1 MNRKYLSIFELG
13 RFPLSVF
20 PFIICLG
27 FVNCFGFPF
36 FEGASI
42 FAAENVVAK
51 LKGTAAQIEFFE
63 KKVRPVFVEHC
74 QKCHGPEKQE
84 GEFRIDSRSA
94 ILQGGDT
101 GPAVNLGAPA
111 ESEMILAIN
120 YDPDGY
126 QMPPDKKLSKE
137 KIAAITKWV
146 QDGAACHE
154 SDPSLQA
161 SQTKKFVLDT
171 DHWSLQ
177 PITRPAVP
185 EVKQADWSR
194 SHVDRFILAKLE
206 AAKLTPSKQAS
217 RAILARRLYFDLIGL
232 PPTPEQLDQFLNDPA
247 PDAYE
252 KLVERLLASLHYG
265 ERWAR
270 HWLDLVRF
278 AETLGHEFDYEISH
292 TSHYRDYV
300 IRAFNDDLPFD
311 QFAIEH
317 FAGDLLKKP
326 RFRSDVDEN
335 ESVLATGFFWMG
347 QGKHSPVDV
356 RAEQCDLIDNQIDV
370 LSKAFLGTSVA
381 CARCHDHKFDPISIK
396 DYYALSGIME
406 SSRRHYV
413 DIRRQEPLD
422 ETIQQIHQLKRKHR
436 AALIDFSSQQLQEFL
451 DNLMQDETTVDWE
464 APELNQLEH
473 PLYAWKQLR
482 LLNDQ
487 QKFLAE
493 KKRILTQ
500 IRKRKQ
506 QQSETE
512 KTSVV
517 FAKFANGVPEGWS
530 SHGQAFTQPTDSS
543 ETIITSPNPW
553 KPVLAVHGNN
563 TLHTGTASGRSY
575 GVIRSA
581 TFIIDKPFIDY
592 HICRSAGNRLTL
604 KRHRG
609 QLKSGQINLVVDGF
623 QHIKNPIYGGL
634 SLQIPVADQPRWLR
648 QNVQKWIGHRAY
660 IEIFDEEEGF
670 LQVDQIRF
678 SADRLPTEQPI
689 PSLVT
694 ILEQEQVNSLKNLK
708 QKYQSI
714 LQQVLD
720 RYRESKSETVS
731 LSNEQRTLINWMLKQ
746 SKQNEMEMERPAWLD
761 QFYLQLKEL
770 ESKLGQPKL
779 ALATT
784 EGSGINSPH
793 LIRGNSKKPA
803 DEIPRR
809 FLEIFGGK
817 ENLIPQASSGR
828 LKVAHSIVSA
838 ENPLFDR
845 VIVNRIWEHHF
856 GRGLVSTPDDFGK
869 MGIPPSHP
877 KLLDYL
883 ASEFRSHHRSIKW
896 LHRLLVNT
904 STYRMSSDLRKE
916 TIEIDPQNRLWHRMP
931 IRRLEGE
938 AIRDA
943 ILTVSGRL
951 DTQMYGPSIPPYLTP
966 FMQGR
971 GRPSTSGPLDGDGR
985 RSIYINVRRN
995 FLTPLFLAF
1004 DYPLP
1009 TTTAGKR
1016 SVSNVPAQALTMM
1029 NNQFGV
1035 QQAHRWAVSI
1045 LKDENRSYE
1054 KRVQQIYLQAFS
1066 RKPTGKEIE
1075 QISGFVDKELKAGRS
1090 EIDIWS
1096 DVCHIMFNVKEFVF
1110 IR

>member
-1 MNRKYLSIFELG
+1 MDRKYLSESEPG
-13 RFPLSVF
+13 RFPLSAYL
-20 PFIICLG
+20 FIICLG
-27 FVNCFGFPF
+27 IATQFDVFLFHGTS
-36 FEGASI
+36 AI
-42 FAAENVVAK
+42 AEEKKPAK
-51 LKGTAAQIEFFE
+51 SEWSAEQIEFFE
-63 KKVRPVFVEHC
+63 KKVRPVFVMHC

-84 GEFRIDSRSA
+84 GEFRIDSRSS

-101 GPAVNLGAPA
+101 GPAMTPGSPA
-111 ESEMILAIN
+111 ESEIILAIN

-126 QMPPDKKLSKE
+126 QMPPDKKLAKE
-137 KIAAITKWV
+137 EIAAITQWI
-146 QDGAACHE
+146 QDGAAWPK
-154 SDPSLQA
+154 SDLLHQA
-161 SQTKKFVLDT
+161 SQSKKFVLDT

-177 PITRPAVP
+177 PLARPAIP
-185 EVKQADWSR
+185 DVKHAKWPR
-194 SHVDRFILAKLE
+194 SPVDSFILARLE
-206 AAKLTPSKQAS
+206 EAKITPSQQAG
-217 RAILARRLYFDLIGL
+217 RAIWARRLYFDLIGL
-232 PPTPEQLDQFLNDPA
+232 PPTPEQLNQFLNDSA

-252 KLVERLLASLHYG
+252 KLVERLLASPHYG

-317 FAGDLLKKP
+317 FAGDLLKTP
-326 RFRSDVDEN
+326 RYRVDVDEN

-370 LSKAFLGTSVA
+370 LSKAFLGTSIA

-406 SSRRHYV
+406 SSRRHYI
-413 DIRRQEPLD
+413 DIRRQQPLN
-422 ETIQQIHQLKRKHR
+422 ETIHQIHELKKKHQ
-436 AALIDFSSQQLQEFL
+436 AALVEFSSQQLQEFL
-451 DNLMQDETTVDWE
+451 DDLKQDESTIDWE

-473 PLYAWKQLR
+473 PLFAWKQLR

-487 QKFLAE
+487 KKFLAA
-493 KKRILTQ
+493 KKQILAQ
-500 IRKRKQ
+500 IQARKQ
-506 QQSETE
+506 QQSKTETASTIYASFE
-512 KTSVV
+512 NS
-517 FAKFANGVPEGWS
+517 FPAGWS
-530 SHGQAFTQPTDSS
+530 RHGQAFTQPADLT
-543 ETIITSPNPW
+543 ETIITSPDPW

-575 GVIRSA
+575 GVIRSP
-581 TFIIDKPFIDY
+581 TFIIDKPFVDY

-623 QHIKNPIYGGL
+623 QHIKDPIYGGL

-670 LQVDQIRF
+670 LQIDQIRF
-678 SADRLPTEQPI
+678 SSDQLQTEQPV
-689 PSLVT
+689 PALVAM
-694 ILEQEQVNSLKNLK
+694 LEQEQINSLSAFKENF
-708 QKYQSI
+708 QTI
-714 LQQVLD
+714 LQQVLE
-720 RYRESKSETVS
+720 RYRNSKSESVS
-731 LSNEQRTLINWMLKQ
+731 LSDEQRILINWMLKQ
-746 SKQNEMEMERPAWLD
+746 SKQNVMEMERPDWLD
-761 QFYLQLKEL
+761 QFYLKLKEL
-770 ESKLGQPKL
+770 ESQLGQPKL

-803 DEIPRR
+803 EEIPRR
-809 FLEIFGGK
+809 FLEIFDGK
-817 ENLIPQASSGR
+817 KEPIPPSSSGR
-828 LKVAHSIVSA
+828 LEVARSVVSN

-856 GRGLVSTPDDFGK
+856 GRGLVATPDDFGK

-883 ASEFRSHHRSIKW
+883 ASEFRKHNRSIKW

-904 STYRMSSDLRKE
+904 STYRMSSDLRE
-916 TIEIDPQNRLWHRMP
+916 DAIEKDPQNRLWHRMP

-951 DTQMYGPSIPPYLTP
+951 DPKIYGPSIPPYLTP

-1009 TTTAGKR
+1009 MTTAGKR

-1045 LKDENRSYE
+1045 LENENKSTENRV
-1054 KRVQQIYLQAFS
+1054 RQVYLQAFS
-1066 RKPTGKEIE
+1066 RKPTPKEID
-1075 QISGFVDKELKAGRS
+1075 QISGFVELQQKTGRN

-1096 DVCHIMFNVKEFVF
+1096 DVCHVMFNVKEFVF

>member
-1 MNRKYLSIFELG
+1 MDKKHLSEYG
-13 RFPLSVF
+13 RFPVS
-20 PFIICLG
+20 IITFLLCLG
-27 FVNCFGFPF
+27 IASRLVLPF
-36 FEGASI
+36 FGAKT
-42 FAAENVVAK
+42 VVAQEK
-51 LKGTAAQIEFFE
+51 RTVDEKWSAKQIEFFE
-63 KKVRPVFVEHC
+63 KKVRPVFVQHC
-74 QKCHGPEKQE
+74 QKCHGSEKQE

-101 GPAVNLGAPA
+101 GPAINLESPA
-111 ESEMILAIN
+111 ESELILAIN

-137 KIAAITKWV
+137 EIAAITRWV
-146 QDGAACHE
+146 QDGAAWPE
-154 SDPSLQA
+154 SDLPHQSTRSKQ
-161 SQTKKFVLDT
+161 FVLKT

-177 PITRPAVP
+177 PVHQPTVP
-185 EVKQADWSR
+185 QVKQSDWPR
-194 SHVDRFILAKLE
+194 SPIDRFILARLE
-206 AAKLTPSKQAS
+206 QAELQPSRQAS

-232 PPTPEQLDQFLNDPA
+232 PPTPEQLDRFLNDSEPN
-247 PDAYE
+247 AYQR
-252 KLVERLLASLHYG
+252 LVERLLASPHYG

-278 AETLGHEFDYEISH
+278 AETLGHEFDFEISH

-317 FAGDLLKKP
+317 LAGDLLENP
-326 RFRSDVDEN
+326 RFRPDVDEN

-370 LSKAFLGTSVA
+370 FSKAFLGTSIA

-396 DYYALSGIME
+396 DYYALSGVME

-413 DIRRQEPLD
+413 DIRRQAPLN
-422 ETIQQIHQLKRKHR
+422 ETIRQIHQLKKEHR
-436 AALIDFSSQQLQEFL
+436 AALIDFSSAQLQEFL
-451 DNLMQDETTVDWE
+451 DDLKQDESFIDWE
-464 APELNQLEH
+464 SAELDQLEH
-473 PLYAWKQLR
+473 PLYIWKRLR
-482 LLNDQ
+482 LLNDPQ
-487 QKFLAE
+487 EILLE
-493 KKRILTQ
+493 KKRILARVRNRNVQ
-500 IRKRKQ
+500 RSQ
-506 QQSETE
+506 AE
-512 KTSVV
+512 KSSSV
-517 FAKFANGVPEGWS
+517 FASFASEVPQGWS
-530 SHGQAFTQPTDSS
+530 VHGQAFTQPVDST
-543 ETIITSPNPW
+543 ETVITSPNPW
-553 KPVLAVHGNN
+553 RPVQAIQGRN

-575 GVIRSA
+575 GVIRSP

-592 HICRSAGNRLTL
+592 HLARSAGNRLTL

-609 QLKSGQINLVVDGF
+609 QLKNGQINLVIDGF
-623 QHIKNPIYGGL
+623 QHIKDPIYGGL
-634 SLQIPVADQPRWLR
+634 SLQIPVADQPRWIR
-648 QNVQKWIGHRAY
+648 QNVEKWIGHRAY

-670 LQVDQIRF
+670 LQIDQVRF
-678 SADRLPTEQPI
+678 SADRLHTEQPL
-689 PSLVT
+689 PMLVAL
-694 ILEQEQVNSLKNLK
+694 LEQEQVNSLNAFREKFCL
-708 QKYQSI
+708 I

-720 RYRESKSETVS
+720 QYRQSKSEFIS
-731 LSNEQRTLINWMLKQ
+731 LNDQQRILINWMLKQ
-746 SKQNEMEMERPAWLD
+746 SKQNTMEMERPEWLD
-761 QFYLQLKEL
+761 QFYLKLKEL
-770 ESKLGQPKL
+770 ESQLGQPKL
-779 ALATT
+779 ALSTT

-803 DEIPRR
+803 EEIPRR

-817 ENLIPQASSGR
+817 KESIPQNSSGR
-828 LKVAHSIVSA
+828 LEIARSIVSDD
-838 ENPLFDR
+838 NPLFDR

-856 GRGLVSTPDDFGK
+856 GRGLVATPDDFGK

-883 ASEFRSHHRSIKW
+883 AIEFREHGRSIKW
-896 LHRLLVNT
+896 LHRLLVNS
-904 STYRMSSDLRKE
+904 STYRMSSDLREDAIDK
-916 TIEIDPQNRLWHRMP
+916 DPQNRLWHRMP

-951 DTQMYGPSIPPYLTP
+951 DPTMFGSSIPPYLTP

-971 GRPSTSGPLDGDGR
+971 GRPSTSGPLDGNGR

-1045 LKDENRSYE
+1045 LEQEENSVE
-1054 KRVQQIYLQAFS
+1054 KRVRRIYRQAFS
-1066 RKPTGKEIE
+1066 RRPSRKEIE
-1075 QISGFVDKELKAGRS
+1075 QISKFVAKQTQAGRS
-1090 EIDIWS
+1090 EVDIWS
-1096 DVCHIMFNVKEFVF
+1096 DVCHVMFNVKEFVF